1 MSTGSQV
8 FAKSQTPDVLG
19 ELLHSLNQPLTS
31 LRCALELSIDDVGEQ
46 QQKSMVAALQQT
58 EEVIGAVQLM
68 REYLD
73 VEQAGDQPA
82 SCALA
87 PVFGKLAEELSTVA
101 AVRGVWL
108 GVEGSC
114 RAALPMPESRLRLA
128 LQYLI
133 ASMIETQQAGGRVSL
148 LLEENAA
155 GTILRAK
162 SDRKLRD
169 WSRRT
174 FHLRK
179 AQSQDKNFQTLQ
191 RVRLAIAIR
200 LFENAG
206 ARLAF
211 GDGKDFSG
219 SVERGFNIYIP
230 RRGDPPKAGAPAT
243 VS

>member
-8 FAKSQTPDVLG
+8 FPKSQSPDVLG

-68 REYLD
+68 REYMD
-73 VEQAGDQPA
+73 AEQAGVQTA

-87 PVFGKLAEELSTVA
+87 PVLEKLIEELSTVA

-108 GVEGSC
+108 GVEGGC
-114 RAALPMPESRLRLA
+114 RATVPMPESRLRLA

-133 ASMIETQQAGGRVSL
+133 ASMLEGQPAGGRVSL

-162 SDRKLRD
+162 GAQKLRD
-169 WSRRT
+169 WSRRA
-174 FHLRK
+174 FYLRK
-179 AQSQDKNFQTLQ
+179 PQTADKNSETLR
-191 RVRLAIAIR
+191 RVRLAIASR

-211 GDGKDFSG
+211 GAGRDFSG
-219 SVERGFNIYIP
+219 SVERGFNLYIP
-230 RRGDPPKAGAPAT
+230 RRGDPPKAGVPAAG
-243 VS
+243 